1 MPKLG
6 LDDVC
11 AKLVSFNGITS
22 QSRKVCEAVEKPS
35 SQGSVSSCS
44 SKSFP
49 GKSGLRKYVFGRFV
63 SFDQ

>member
-11 AKLVSFNGITS
+11 AKLGSFNG

-35 SQGSVSSCS
+35 SHGSVSSVS

-49 GKSGLRKYVFGRFV
+49 GKSGLRKNVFGRFV